1 MSSSMQNKDL
11 LLEILLQDKPKSH
24 SNTLHSFSK
33 HFKNI
38 ILDPVSSFI
47 QVEASY
53 SYMYMYTYKRILF
66 QLIKTNIIED
76 IFTKE

>member
-11 LLEILLQDKPKSH
+11 LLEILLQDEPKSH

-53 SYMYMYTYKRILF
+53 SYIP
-66 QLIKTNIIED
+66 IKESFFN
-76 IFTKE
+76 

>member
-11 LLEILLQDKPKSH
+11 LLEIILQDKPKSH

-33 HFKNI
+33 HCMNI
-38 ILDPVSSFI
+38 ILYPVFSFI

-53 SYMYMYTYKRILF
+53 SYIP
-66 QLIKTNIIED
+66 IKEFFFN
-76 IFTKE
+76 